1 MKKLL
6 KEKNV
11 GQTWFEVVCI
21 PIHHILG
28 FSSKGMEEFYVNG
41 EKADSD
47 DLRIAIDFS
56 SGNSLLLPSTSR
68 LVMDNE
74 GDIHIE
80 VLKNIES

>member
-11 GQTWFEVVCI
+11 EKTWFEAVCI
-21 PIHHILG
+21 PSHHILG
-28 FSSKGMEEFYVNG
+28 FSSRGMVEFYVNG

-47 DLRIAIDFS
+47 DLRIAIDL
-56 SGNSLLLPSTSR
+56 SGGTSLLLPPTSR
-68 LVMDNE
+68 LVIDNE